1 MHSYINLMTSLGL
14 FSSSDLKSLVEESL
28 VMVHLNHP
36 NVMKLIGVCIDQQD
50 TPYIVMP
57 YMSLGSLLSY
67 LRKNKEELMINS
79 NEGNYERVK
88 VLFVFLCQITLNH
101 IRYRMFSKDYSQC
114 VYKLLKEW
122 SILQVKSLFT
132 EILLPGTA
140 CELAKHG
147 WCMVSWH
154 FSDSQPLISCMQ
166 D

>member
-28 VMVHLNHP
+28 VMVHLKHP

-88 VLFVFLCQITLNH
+88 VLFVF
-101 IRYRMFSKDYSQC
+101 C
-114 VYKLLKEW
+114 VK
-122 SILQVKSLFT
+122 
-132 EILLPGTA
+132 
-140 CELAKHG
+140 
-147 WCMVSWH
+147 
-154 FSDSQPLISCMQ
+154 
-166 D
+166 